1 MLRHNAWRGV
11 LVGATLAGLTA
22 FGTGAASAADASAS
36 SIACHV
42 DGYVCMTVNDV
53 YQPTVWVAGG
63 DSYTFLRASEVTSIS
78 NDTSVTY
85 CVGGEFNFS
94 VAPGQSIEVP
104 RTVTALEPSPG
115 GRCLS

>member
-11 LVGATLAGLTA
+11 LVGTTMAALTV
-22 FGTGAASAADASAS
+22 FGAGAAGAAGAQTA
-36 SIACHV
+36 AAGCHV
-42 DGYVCMTVNDV
+42 DGYVCMTVNDI
-53 YQPTVWVAGG
+53 YEPTVYVADG

-85 CVGGEFNFS
+85 CVDAEYGFS
-94 VAPGQSIEVP
+94 VAPGQSVEVSH
-104 RTVTALEPSPG
+104 TVTAIEASPS

>member
-11 LVGATLAGLTA
+11 LVGATMAALTVV
-22 FGTGAASAADASAS
+22 GSGAASAAGAQAAA
-36 SIACHV
+36 ACHV

-53 YQPTVWVAGG
+53 YEPTVYVADG

-78 NDTSVTY
+78 NDTTVTY
-85 CVGGEFNFS
+85 CVDAEYDFS
-94 VAPGQSIEVP
+94 VAPGQSIEVSH
-104 RTVTALEPSPG
+104 TVTAIEASPS